1 MDIKIAKIWTTAL
14 RSGKYK
20 QCSGALNNGAG
31 FCCLGVLTDLYIK
44 DESTDSSDWSD
55 EGYLLGEVDGYWNYE
70 NKKLPAAVAKWAG
83 MHATGGE
90 IDGGKWSLAE
100 YNDGRQT
107 SDPRFD
113 NLEKHSFKEIA
124 DIIDL
129 HVGAL

>member
-31 FCCLGVLTDLYIK
+31 FCCLGVLTDLYIDETK
-44 DESTDSSDWSD
+44 DGEWSD
-55 EGYLLGEVDGYWNYE
+55 EGYLLDEVDGYRNYE
-70 NKKLPAAVAKWAG
+70 NEELPAKVAKWAG